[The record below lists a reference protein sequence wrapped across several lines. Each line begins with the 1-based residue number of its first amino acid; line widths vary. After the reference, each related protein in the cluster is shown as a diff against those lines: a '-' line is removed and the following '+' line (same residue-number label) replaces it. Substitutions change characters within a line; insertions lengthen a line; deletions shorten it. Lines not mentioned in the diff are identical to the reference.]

1 MNIEESMNDS
11 SNNPEIELI
20 STALVNFDRVS
31 AGLALLTKNYQGVLY
46 EVDTTM
52 GMAHAK
58 AARKAIRDPRYE
70 VERVRKGAKAPL
82 IALGKRLD
90 AEATRIT
97 NALLTLETP
106 IQEQIEA
113 EETRKEAEKQAAA
126 DAEVDRIAKI
136 QARIDE
142 IRGLVTELVGF
153 PPDLISE
160 SIEETAAIVIDDSF
174 AEFKAIAMDARDATL
189 SKLSRMR
196 DAAIAQEAEAERVKA
211 ERAELKRLR
220 AENEAKEREL
230 RDWQELA
237 IENDARLQQ
246 RSEVMNPPVSAAR
259 GTEAGNLNTEP
270 RHGLGASPRASET
283 RPVEEVP
290 PSASEF
296 DRREIV
302 MVVAGH
308 FDITKNYALALL
320 KSIDWTNYT
329 GGKEV

>member
-1 MNIEESMNDS
+1 MNDS
-11 SNNPEIELI
+11 SNNTEIELI

-82 IALGKRLD
+82 LALGKRLD

-97 NALLTLETP
+97 NALLTLENP
-106 IQEQIEA
+106 IVEQIEA
-113 EETRKEAEKQAAA
+113 EEARKEAEKQAAT
-126 DAEVDRIAKI
+126 DAEVARIAKI

-142 IRGLVTELVGF
+142 IRGLVLELVGF

-160 SIEETAAIVIDDSF
+160 SIDETAAILIDDSF
-174 AEFKAIAMDARDATL
+174 AEFKQIASDAREATL
-189 SKLSRMR
+189 SKLLKMR
-196 DAAIAQEAEAERVKA
+196 DAAIAQEAEADRVKA

-220 AENEAKEREL
+220 AENEAKEKEL

-237 IENDARLQQ
+237 IAESKRVEPLPDL
-246 RSEVMNPPVSAAR
+246 PPTLVTIPTASGLPMTTAVP
-259 GTEAGNLNTEP
+259 TVPSYVEP
-270 RHGLGASPRASET
+270 PAFAPDFADRA
-283 RPVEEVP
+283 
-290 PSASEF
+290 
-296 DRREIV
+296 EIIRI
-302 MVVAGH
+302 VADFYG
-308 FDITKNYALALL
+308 ITKNYALALMR
-320 KSIDWTNYT
+320 SIDWTNYQ
-329 GGKEV
+329 GE